1 MKVGIKA
8 TEMLF
13 SAKRRRSRF
22 GIIKDVVK
30 ASEYMEVP
38 RKLAR
43 VISRTKPIM
52 REARV
57 ITESTSPDFKSDL
70 DFSFFDMINKE

>member
-1 MKVGIKA
+1 
-8 TEMLF
+8 
-13 SAKRRRSRF
+13 
-22 GIIKDVVK
+22 
-30 ASEYMEVP
+30 MEVP